1 MFANHEHN
9 RNDMII
15 YKLLTY
21 NICINHY
28 SYTNMTNV
36 LIFKWLW
43 ASDAGDPNG
52 ISTIYTANRGAWSA
66 RVNIAGE
73 CITAPS
79 NNNIVSAAAY
89 FKLYFYFIL
98 L

>member
-43 ASDAGDPNG
+43 ASHAGDPNG
-52 ISTIYTANRGAWSA
+52 IIPFIPRC
-66 RVNIAGE
+66 V
-73 CITAPS
+73 
-79 NNNIVSAAAY
+79 VSAG
-89 FKLYFYFIL
+89 KHCKRVH
-98 L
+98 